1 MPSSYRSE
9 RAMRPNGDVSWVVV
23 DDVAFE
29 LHVEASTFLAS
40 LRARDLSVNT
50 ERVYAG
56 RVALFLSYC
65 AERDLSWSA
74 PSFMGLKGFQDWLVS
89 EPLPQR
95 GRGLSVRRFR
105 SPGTAN
111 AVMTS
116 VCEFLRFGVTQGWVS
131 ARTASMLSNPRLVR
145 FLPPGYDSGE
155 DGQFRLIASAV
166 FRFRQPQSGIETF
179 SDEQIERI
187 LGLSGRARDRFLVLL
202 LAATGMRVG
211 EALGLRRE
219 DMHLLA
225 GSRTLGCGVAGPH
238 VHVRRRHNANRA
250 LAKSRYPRTIP
261 VTPGLVGSYV
271 DYQHERDQ
279 VQADHG
285 TYRDCDMVFVN
296 LFREPRG
303 APLTYWSVKDHFDR
317 LSRAGGFAVR
327 PHMFRHTA
335 ATRWVRSGIAP
346 DVVSN
351 LLGHVSPSSLQP
363 YLHVTDQDRR
373 AAVERVAARS
383 AAATGTSEDTTDGAT
398 R

>member
-1 MPSSYRSE
+1 
-9 RAMRPNGDVSWVVV
+9 MRPSGAVCWVVV

-29 LHVEASTFLAS
+29 LHIEASTFLAA

-50 ERVYAG
+50 ERAYAG
-56 RVALFLSYC
+56 RVALYLSYC
-65 AERDLSWSA
+65 VERDLPWSA
-74 PSFMGLKGFQDWLVS
+74 PSFLGLKEFQDWLVR
-89 EPLPQR
+89 EPLHRR
-95 GRGLSVRRFR
+95 GRELAGRRFR

-111 AVMTS
+111 AVLTS

-131 ARTASMLSNPRLVR
+131 TRTASMLSNPRLVR

-155 DGQFRLIASAV
+155 DGQFRLVTSAV
-166 FRFRQPQSGIETF
+166 FRFRQPEPGIETF
-179 SDEQIERI
+179 NDEQIERI
-187 LGLSGRARDRFLVLL
+187 VGLSGRARDRFLVLL
-202 LAATGMRVG
+202 LAVTGMRIG

-225 GSRTLGCGVAGPH
+225 SSRTLGCGVAGPH

-261 VTPGLVGSYV
+261 VTPGLVGSYA
-271 DYQHERDQ
+271 DYQRERDR
-279 VQADHG
+279 VQADHD
-285 TYRDCDMVFVN
+285 TYSDCDMVFVN
-296 LFREPRG
+296 LFGEPRG

-317 LSRAGGFAVR
+317 LARTSGFAVR

-335 ATRWVRSGIAP
+335 ATRWIRSGTAP
-346 DVVSN
+346 DVVSH

-363 YLHVTDQDRR
+363 YLHVTDQDKR

-383 AAATGTSEDTTDGAT
+383 ATTTGTATGTGTADDTTDGAT